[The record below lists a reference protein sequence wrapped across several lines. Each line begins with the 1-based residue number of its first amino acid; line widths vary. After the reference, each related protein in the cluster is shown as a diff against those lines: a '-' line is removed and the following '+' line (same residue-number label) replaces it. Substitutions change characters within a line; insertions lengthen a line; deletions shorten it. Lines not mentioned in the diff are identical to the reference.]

1 MKSVSE
7 IIVSLISKH
16 ECVIVPEWGGFISS
30 AQSAQIS
37 NNIYK
42 ILPPYYNILFNQ
54 DLKHNDGLLASE
66 LIKTL
71 NVDYPTALAYI
82 DNFVSESKI
91 SLNLNKRVDWIGL
104 GYFYINAESKV
115 QFVQEIASGSFI
127 DFIGLSELN
136 LNPLQ
141 EKTISTEAPLVNKL
155 PKKEDSNNE
164 PKVRSLEINTWLKR
178 AAVLIPAGIAI
189 GFSVY
194 FGVKSN
200 QNTSFA
206 NLNPFANVSP
216 LYQDIDYLPKQE
228 SATAHLNIKDS
239 AGVFNLDLVSKPN
252 IKPLIVK
259 VEAIADSTRTVN
271 LSLTKVQTPAVEN
284 YHVVAGCFSDINNAN
299 NFIADLKTKGF
310 NPMIAGQ
317 TPTGMYRISLGG
329 FDTRSDA
336 DILAQKAKSNLT
348 GVWVW
353 KKSI

>member
-1 MKSVSE
+1 MKSVAE

-16 ECVIVPEWGGFISS
+16 ECVIVPDWGGFISS
-30 AQSAQIS
+30 AQPAQLNS
-37 NNIYK
+37 NTNK
-42 ILPPYYNILFNQ
+42 IIPPYYNLLFNQ
-54 DLKHNDGLLASE
+54 DLRHNDGLLASE
-66 LIKTL
+66 LIKAL
-71 NVDYPTALAYI
+71 GVDYPTALAYI
-82 DNFVSESKI
+82 DNFVSESKTA
-91 SLNLNKRVDWIGL
+91 LNINKRVDWNGL
-104 GYFYINAESKV
+104 GYFYINAESKI
-115 QFVQEIASGSFI
+115 QFVQDTASGTFI

-141 EKTISTEAPLVNKL
+141 EKTTSEETPLIKKL
-155 PKKEDSNNE
+155 PSKKDNNKE
-164 PKVRSLEINTWLKR
+164 TPVRTFEINTWLKR
-178 AAVLIPAGIAI
+178 AAVLVPAGIAI

-206 NLNPFANVSP
+206 NLNPFASVSP

-228 SATAHLNIKDS
+228 SNEASLNIKDS
-239 AGVFNLDLVSKPN
+239 SGIFNLDLVSKPN

-310 NPMIAGQ
+310 NAVIAGQ

-329 FDTRSDA
+329 FDTRSGA
-336 DILAQKAKSNLT
+336 DILAQKAKGNLS